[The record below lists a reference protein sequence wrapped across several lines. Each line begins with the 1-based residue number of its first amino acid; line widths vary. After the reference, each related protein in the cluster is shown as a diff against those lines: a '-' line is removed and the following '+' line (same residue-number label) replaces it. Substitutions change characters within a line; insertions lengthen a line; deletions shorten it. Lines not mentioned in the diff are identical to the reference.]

1 MRRAIVAAT
10 ALCLAALAINA
21 WWVDSQTR
29 AAAPRDGGVIID
41 TPIVPANVKVEGQG
55 PAVLLIH
62 GFGAAIDWWDKIAPG
77 LAANHRVI
85 RVDLIGHGGTAAPLK
100 GYSIERQAAL
110 VSAVLDK
117 LGVGRVAVI
126 GHSMGGEVAA
136 ALAAMKPE
144 RIERLVLID
153 TPAQAGAHFS
163 PATDL
168 YFQPIIGEL
177 LSHFITDRTL
187 RRGLSQAFAPGF
199 PVPEKFVA
207 DIKQLTYTAFR
218 NAHDESVIYR
228 ATKPI
233 YERLAALKPMPPLLV
248 IFGTRDRV
256 VPPGQALLYQKV
268 PGAAV
273 AMIEGAGHSPMIE
286 KPTKFSNC

>member
-1 MRRAIVAAT
+1 
-10 ALCLAALAINA
+10 
-21 WWVDSQTR
+21 
-29 AAAPRDGGVIID
+29 
-41 TPIVPANVKVEGQG
+41 
-55 PAVLLIH
+55 
-62 GFGAAIDWWDKIAPG
+62 
-77 LAANHRVI
+77 
-85 RVDLIGHGGTAAPLK
+85 
-100 GYSIERQAAL
+100 
-110 VSAVLDK
+110 
-117 LGVGRVAVI
+117 
-126 GHSMGGEVAA
+126 MGGEVAA

-177 LSHFITDRTL
+177 LSHFITDRML

-228 ATKPI
+228 STKPI

-256 VPPGQALLYQKV
+256 VPPGEALLYQKV
-268 PGAAV
+268 PGGAV

-286 KPTKFSNC
+286 KPTQILDLLGVFLKPAT